1 MAINGISSLLSAL
14 RSQSQAVNVAAE
26 RVVSAGSID
35 VMRVPDSDVDAA
47 SAESVDLELI
57 GGAVELMVSRRAFS
71 AAIRAAQVSNETLAE
86 TLEIAGYGVRAA

>member
-14 RSQSQAVNVAAE
+14 RSQSHAVNVAAE

-35 VMRVPDSDVDAA
+35 VMRVPDSDADAGA
-47 SAESVDLELI
+47 AESADLELI
-57 GGAVELMVSRRAFS
+57 GGAVELMVARRAFS
-71 AAIRAAQVSNETLAE
+71 AAIRAAQVSNETLSE